1 VSNQQF
7 KQLETKMDDLI
18 FLLQQLKQENQLLRD
33 KTNEWQQERDTLITN
48 NEQARIRLE
57 SVLRRLQNLQEGSQN
72 NQHQNIGY

>member
-72 NQHQNIGY
+72 NQHKNIGY

>member
-1 VSNQQF
+1 
-7 KQLETKMDDLI
+7 MDDLI

-72 NQHQNIGY
+72 NQHKNIGY